1 MRTKKV
7 FLLIPVILV
16 LLLAACA
23 PAANALEGT
32 GADKRAQITV
42 TGSGRVFA
50 APDIAYINIGVR
62 SLADTVADA
71 LTQNKEQAQAI
82 KDVLVTAGT
91 AEEDIQTTSFNVYP
105 QSDYDYQGAIT
116 RTYFSVENTV
126 YVTVRN
132 LDTLGAT
139 LDAVA
144 RSGANNI
151 YGINFDVSDKTEAQ
165 RTAQSLAVDSA
176 KMQAKDLA
184 DAAGVTLGDL
194 ISISTASTSY
204 DPYYGYGMGGGGGAA
219 YEAVPISS
227 GQIPI
232 NSSVTLVFEIK

>member
-1 MRTKKV
+1 MRTKNV
-7 FLLIPVILV
+7 LLLIPAVIVSLLV
-16 LLLAACA
+16 ACA
-23 PAANALEGT
+23 PAANILESD
-32 GADKRAQITV
+32 GADTKAQITV

-50 APDIAYINIGVR
+50 APDIAYINVGVR
-62 SLADTVADA
+62 SQANTVADA
-71 LTQNKEQAQAI
+71 LAQNKQQAQAI
-82 KDVLVTAGT
+82 KDVLVAAGT

-105 QSDYDYQGAIT
+105 QSDYDYQGTVT

-132 LDTLGAT
+132 LDALGAT

-151 YGINFDVSDKTEAQ
+151 YGINFDVSNKTEAQ
-165 RTAQSLAVDSA
+165 QTAQSLAVDSA
-176 KMQAKDLA
+176 KLQAKDLA
-184 DAAGVTLGDL
+184 DATGLTLGDL
-194 ISISTASTSY
+194 ISISTASVSY
-204 DPYYGYGMGGGGGAA
+204 DPYYGYGMGGGGAA

>member
-1 MRTKKV
+1 MKNNKV
-7 FLLIPVILV
+7 LMGFFLV
-16 LLLAACA
+16 LVFMMGACSPSA
-23 PAANALEGT
+23 STTAGISVENGSQLS
-32 GADKRAQITV
+32 V

-50 APDIAYINIGVR
+50 VPDIAYINIGVR
-62 SLADTVADA
+62 SQADTVADA
-71 LTQNKEQAQAI
+71 LAQNKQQAQAI
-82 KDVLVTAGT
+82 KDVLIAAGT
-91 AEEDIQTTSFNVYP
+91 AEADIQTTSFNVYP
-105 QSDYDYQGAIT
+105 QSDYDYQGNVT

-132 LDTLGAT
+132 LDTLGTT

-151 YGINFDVSDKTEAQ
+151 YGINFDVSDKSESQ

-176 KMQAKDLA
+176 KLQAEDLA
-184 DAAGVTLGDL
+184 DAAGVELGDL
-194 ISISTASTSY
+194 ISISTASTNY
-204 DPYYGYGMGGGGGAA
+204 DPYYGYGMGGGGAV